1 MAAQAVCLYV
11 SDEHK
16 LFQQNIFLMLSY
28 CNNLKAI
35 SFVVTKTKRTSY
47 KFLTSDSVSLFLLKL
62 LEDVFSEILQEW
74 EWGESV
80 ARSDL

>member
-1 MAAQAVCLYV
+1 
-11 SDEHK
+11 
-16 LFQQNIFLMLSY
+16 MLSY

-35 SFVVTKTKRTSY
+35 SFVVRKTKLTSC
-47 KFLTSDSVSLFLLKL
+47 KVLTSDSVSLLLLKL